1 MSKSQ
6 EPKEFQ
12 SATKDFFALCN
23 QNAERFFA
31 EVEKTVPQYHQAIT
45 GLQHAYTEA
54 WKNAT
59 ETAISIQ
66 REFAT
71 KVGTNTTIPPAMA
84 KMVNDASEEMIKAHT
99 VQNKAVLAAID
110 ATQQSVNTFYD
121 STKSFTGLTQ
131 TAMQNWISAC
141 IPTRN

>member
-12 SATKDFFALCN
+12 AATKDFFALCN
-23 QNAERFFA
+23 HNAERFFA

-71 KVGTNTTIPPAMA
+71 KMGTNTTIPPAMA

-121 STKSFTGLTQ
+121 STKSFTGLTH

>member
-12 SATKDFFALCN
+12 TATKDFFALCN

-45 GLQHAYTEA
+45 SLQHAYTAA
-54 WKNAT
+54 WKNVT

-71 KVGTNTTIPPAMA
+71 KAGTNTSIPPAMA
-84 KMVNDASEEMIKAHT
+84 KMVNDASEEMIKAHA

-110 ATQQSVNTFYD
+110 ATQQNVNTFYE

>member
-6 EPKEFQ
+6 EPRDFQ
-12 SATKDFFALCN
+12 TAPKDFYALCN
-23 QNAERFFA
+23 HNVERFFA

-45 GLQHAYTEA
+45 GLQHAYTAA

-59 ETAISIQ
+59 ESAISTQ

-71 KVGTNTTIPPAMA
+71 KAGTNTSIPPAMA
-84 KMVNDASEEMIKAHT
+84 KIVNDVSDEIVKAHS

-110 ATQQSVNTFYD
+110 ATQQSVNTFYE

>member
-6 EPKEFQ
+6 ETREFPT
-12 SATKDFFALCN
+12 APKDFYSLCN
-23 QNAERFFA
+23 HNVERFFA
-31 EVEKTVPQYHQAIT
+31 EVEKTVPQYNQAIT
-45 GLQHAYTEA
+45 SLQHAYTVA

-59 ETAISIQ
+59 ESFISIQ
-66 REFAT
+66 REIAT
-71 KVGTNTTIPPAMA
+71 KAGANTSVPPTVA
-84 KMVNDASEEMIKAHT
+84 KIVNDASEEMVKAHA

-110 ATQQSVNTFYD
+110 ATQESVNTFYD

-131 TAMQNWISAC
+131 TAVQNWISAC

>member
-1 MSKSQ
+1 MSKTPES
-6 EPKEFQ
+6 KEFQ
-12 SATKDFFALCN
+12 TAPKDFYALCN
-23 QNAERFFA
+23 HNVERFFA

-45 GLQHAYTEA
+45 GLQHAYTNA

-59 ETAISIQ
+59 ESAISMQ

-71 KVGTNTTIPPAMA
+71 KAGANTVVPPAMA
-84 KMVNDASEEMIKAHT
+84 KIVNDATEEMIKTQA
-99 VQNKAVLAAID
+99 VQNKAVLTAID
-110 ATQQSVNTFYD
+110 ASQQSINTFYE

-141 IPTRN
+141 TPTRN

>member
-12 SATKDFFALCN
+12 SAAKDFFALCN
-23 QNAERFFA
+23 HNAERFFA